1 VEQAMRATTV
11 GSGRERLP
19 AGDTGTTSGAGAG
32 SSLAEVL
39 ASPALDGARVLAGAS
54 GLDRRVER
62 LNVMEVPDILPW
74 VKPHEFLLTTAY
86 PLRGRPETLPALIEE
101 LDDAG
106 LAGVGIKL
114 GRYLDELPAAVL
126 ERAEER
132 GFPVVQLPDDV
143 GFDEILNEVLTGILN
158 RQAQALERSQRIH
171 RAFLQ
176 LVLRGQGLP
185 EIARDLA
192 ELLDRPAAIV
202 DREGRVLASAGLDA
216 LGLAA
221 AEPLTVDAAA
231 GRARATDRE
240 LACVAVPI
248 SAGARE
254 HGHVLAL
261 ADGEVPTDDLQ
272 ALEHAATVAALAL
285 TKQMEVQAVEDKYRS
300 DLMHDLLREVEDRDD
315 VLRRAAGFGWD
326 LDRPVITLVVRVD
339 QPPAFV
345 VPDEVTRRPPLAAAV
360 RRPVLER
367 DPAAAVVRF
376 SNEVVVLTSPFDG
389 TDTRTTAR
397 RFATR
402 LASEASRSVG
412 GTVSVGLSRPVADV
426 TAIRTGYEQARR
438 AVTIGR
444 RIDGAGSVAHFDELG
459 VYRLLSLVDD
469 PTELRS
475 FVTET
480 LRSLADDDPT
490 AADLRRTLHALIDTG
505 GNVAEAARRLHF
517 HYNTLRYRI
526 DKLETILG
534 PFTEDARLRL
544 DIHLALLVLE
554 MRGLDEAG

>member
-1 VEQAMRATTV
+1 V